1 MTRPRSTAVAR
12 PLPALLPHRLSLLF
26 VASMIA
32 LISMIAHARAVDIQP
47 FETPAGL
54 SVWLVEDHTV
64 PIIAVDFAFSGGSA
78 QDPDG
83 KEGLTNLLSTTLD
96 EGAGDLT
103 SRAFQERMQ
112 DLAVK
117 IGFDAGRDAF
127 YGSLRTLTPNA
138 EDAFEMLRL
147 AVTEPRF
154 DADAVER
161 MRSQIIAGLRREAKD
176 PDAIAAR
183 TFARTVFPG
192 HPYGRPANGTEET
205 VSALTPA
212 DLKAQHQRLFAQSSL
227 QIAVVGAIDAATLG
241 PLLDRVFAALPAEPD
256 LMPVAEITP
265 RMDIEESVTLD
276 VPQTAIRIGLPG
288 LKRDDPD
295 FIPAYVMNHILG
307 GGSFSSWLYDEVR
320 EKRGLAYSVGSYLV
334 PYDHAGMLIAAT
346 GTRADRASETLQII
360 GEQMGR
366 MASQG
371 PTEEELAKAKSFLTG
386 SYALRFDTSGKIA
399 NQLLGIRMEKLG
411 LDYIDKRNGLIEA
424 VTLEDIKRVANRLLG
439 SASPT
444 IVTVG
449 PEQPS

>member
-1 MTRPRSTAVAR
+1 MTRPRSAAVAR
-12 PLPALLPHRLSLLF
+12 PLPALLLHRLSLLF

-32 LISMIAHARAVDIQP
+32 LISMIVHARAVDIQP

-83 KEGLTNLLSTTLD
+83 KEGLTNLLSATLD

-192 HPYGRPANGTEET
+192 HPYGRPASGTEES

-256 LMPVAEITP
+256 LTPVAEITP
-265 RMDIEESVTLD
+265 RMDIEESITLD

-346 GTRADRASETLQII
+346 GTRADRAGETLQII

-366 MASQG
+366 MATQG

-449 PEQPS
+449 PKQPS